1 MLAKSLLIL
10 WKMFLMLTKGRQK
23 TILKFFNPF
32 KHSLSLDCYA
42 KNKIIIYYINY
53 VINNT

>member
-1 MLAKSLLIL
+1 
-10 WKMFLMLTKGRQK
+10 MLTNRRQIV
-23 TILKFFNPF
+23 ILKNFNPF
-32 KHSLSLDCYA
+32 KYPLSLDNSL